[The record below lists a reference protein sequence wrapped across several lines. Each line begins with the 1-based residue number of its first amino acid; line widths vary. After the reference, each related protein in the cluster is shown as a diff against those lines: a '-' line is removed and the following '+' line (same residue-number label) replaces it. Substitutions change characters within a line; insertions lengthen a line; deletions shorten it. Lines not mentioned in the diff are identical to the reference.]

1 MSPAEPRQRAR
12 EAGRRAYG
20 DAWQPAIA
28 SQAPGRL
35 ELLGNH
41 VDYNGGP
48 VLAAAIDRVVVALV
62 DPAGE
67 AGRLDLLA
75 SDIDPIPHS
84 IAVREGDDWRLTH
97 GEPSPAD
104 YLRGVIAAL
113 KARGVTPIDA
123 ARISVAG
130 DVPPGFGVSSSAAL
144 VVALINAVG
153 GDHGLSQRETVLTA
167 QDAEHRCGVPSGT
180 MDQSASVAGDVI
192 LYDGATT
199 TFETLHPDLGPYAF
213 AVADSGV
220 TRSLATS
227 SYRKRVMES
236 RAALL
241 ALQEHLADPPD
252 SLAAITATQWN
263 LINQAQPP
271 WLTPTL
277 LRRVRHIYTECQRVR
292 SGVGAMNRGDW
303 VAFGRLMTASGQSSA
318 ADYDI
323 SHPRVEEIVSN
334 ALHLDGVLGARMMGG
349 GEGGPALI
357 LLERAGFP
365 AIRAGLLAAAFPPGT
380 PDDRVQLCAFGPG
393 ARVGRIGDRRPR
405 TGQ

>member
-1 MSPAEPRQRAR
+1 MTTATPRQRALK
-12 EAGRRAYG
+12 AGERVFGPDWR
-20 DAWQPAIA
+20 PSIA

-48 VLAAAIDRVVVALV
+48 VLAAAIDRIVVALV
-62 DPAGE
+62 DPSGE
-67 AGRLDLLA
+67 RGVISLVA
-75 SDIDPIPHS
+75 SDIDPPPHR
-84 IAVREGDDWRLTH
+84 IEAGALGDWRLTR

-104 YLRGVIAAL
+104 YLRGVLAAL
-113 KARGVTPIDA
+113 KARGVTPIDC

-153 GDHGLSQRETVLTA
+153 GDHGLSQREIVLTA

-199 TFETLHPDLGPYAF
+199 TFESLHPDLGPYAF

-227 SYRKRVMES
+227 SYRERVKES

-241 ALQEHLADPPD
+241 TWQEHFIDAPPA
-252 SLAAITATQWN
+252 SLGAITPDQWRQ
-263 LINQAQPP
+263 IEQAGTS
-271 WLTPTL
+271 WLPATL
-277 LRRVRHIYTECQRVR
+277 LRRVRHVYTECRRVR
-292 SGVGAMNRGDW
+292 EGAMAMEQQDW
-303 VAFGRLMTASGQSSA
+303 ATFGRLMTESGQSSA
-318 ADYDI
+318 QDYEI
-323 SHPRVEEIVSN
+323 SHPRVEEIVAA
-334 ALHLDGVLGARMMGG
+334 ALAQDGVLGARMMGG

-357 LLERAGFP
+357 LLERAKFD
-365 AIRAGLLAAAFPPGT
+365 AIRDGLLAAAFPPGT
-380 PDDRVQLCAFGPG
+380 SADRVQLCAFGPG
-393 ARVGRIGDRRPR
+393 ARVEQLSAGDSV
-405 TGQ
+405 GA